1 MTIARSYN
9 FCSGPA
15 MLPTEV
21 LQQAQ
26 AELLNFQGQ
35 GSSVM
40 EMSHRGE
47 IFQQVHAQAKA
58 DLAELL
64 ALPAD
69 YEILFL
75 QGGATAQFSQLA
87 MNLLQDKADYIVT
100 GQWGNK
106 AVKAA
111 KAYGQVN
118 IAASTQSENFL
129 RAPTQAELNLDPDAS
144 YVHYTPNE
152 TIGGVEFNYVPQ
164 TGAVPLIGDFSSTIL
179 SRPLDVSQFGMI
191 YAGAQ
196 KNIGPSGL
204 VVVIIRKD
212 LLARQAHAMPELF
225 SYAAQQQNDSMIN
238 TPPTF
243 GIYLAGLVFQ
253 WLKRQGGLSAMAEH
267 NQSKAEA
274 LYRFIDGHDF
284 YHNPIAHDSRSWM
297 NVPFT
302 LADASLEK
310 EFLRQSE
317 AAGLHTLAGHRSVGG
332 MRASIYNA
340 MPRAGIDA
348 LTAFMADFAKRM
360 G

>member
-1 MTIARSYN
+1 
-9 FCSGPA
+9 

-26 AELLNFQGQ
+26 AELLDFQGL

-40 EMSHRGE
+40 EMSHRGDA
-47 IFQQVHAQAKA
+47 FQLVHAQAKA

-64 ALPAD
+64 SLPQD

-87 MNLLQDKADYIVT
+87 MNLLHGKADYLVT
-100 GQWGNK
+100 GQWGS
-106 AVKAA
+106 KAA
-111 KAYGQVN
+111 KVARSYGQVQ
-118 IAASTQSENFL
+118 IAASTESEHFR
-129 RAPTQAELNLDPDAS
+129 RAPAQAELQLDARAD

-152 TIGGVEFNYVPQ
+152 TIGGVEFGYVPD
-164 TGAVPLIGDFSSTIL
+164 TGNVPLIGDFSSTIL
-179 SRPLDVSQFGMI
+179 SRPLDVSRFGMI

-204 VVVIIRKD
+204 VVVIIRRD
-212 LLARQAHAMPELF
+212 LLARQAHSMPELL
-225 SYAAQQQNDSMIN
+225 SYAAQQRNDSMIN

-243 GIYLAGLVFQ
+243 GIYLAGLVFK
-253 WLKRQGGLSAMAEH
+253 WLKRQGGLPAMAEH
-267 NQSKAEA
+267 NRVKASA
-274 LYRFIDGHDF
+274 LYDFIDGHDF
-284 YHNPIAHDSRSWM
+284 YHNPIALDSRSWM

-302 LADASLEK
+302 LADAGLEA

-340 MPRAGIDA
+340 MPKEGVEA
-348 LTAFMADFAKRM
+348 LVRFMADFAKRM